1 MVLLIPFWRL
11 LMHAPDRKRNPARS
25 ASGAGPSL
33 GTGTPGEAWPSPFLT
48 RAGGRGGVSG
58 GRSRAR
64 VKNSPG
70 SSAEGAYRQREG
82 SRCKQDDQVGPP
94 QNAPVRPFAVQKH
107 HMPDPS
113 SAASSAGVAR
123 GSVRVARATAVPLPA
138 RRRHWLLAEPAGR
151 RLCCTSTYDPS
162 FFAAASRWAPRTGR
176 PMPIPRAMIAVS
188 GMMKSPMMLVPP
200 CSDERPTAWIVHYWG
215 LRRKGD
221 RSANLPWPNPA
232 GQMGQSE
239 TNADWAF
246 CHCLPCI

>member
-1 MVLLIPFWRL
+1 MRGGYPRL
-11 LMHAPDRKRNPARS
+11 P
-25 ASGAGPSL
+25 GAGRRPNPTPPVVPSRYAAAKPTDVSRVAIAL
-33 GTGTPGEAWPSPFLT
+33 ESVTAPELCTPK
-48 RAGGRGGVSG
+48 
-58 GRSRAR
+58 R

-107 HMPDPS
+107 HMPDAS

-221 RSANLPWPNPA
+221 RSANLPWPNPV
-232 GQMGQSE
+232 GQIGQSE
-239 TNADWAF
+239 TDEDWAS

>member
-1 MVLLIPFWRL
+1 M
-11 LMHAPDRKRNPARS
+11 
-25 ASGAGPSL
+25 
-33 GTGTPGEAWPSPFLT
+33 
-48 RAGGRGGVSG
+48 RGGYPRPPGASRRPNPTLPVVPSRYAAAKPTHVS
-58 GRSRAR
+58 RVAITLESVTALELCTPVR

-70 SSAEGAYRQREG
+70 SSAEGAYRQRKG

-107 HMPDPS
+107 HMPGPT

-138 RRRHWLLAEPAGR
+138 RRRHWLLAEPAGKR
-151 RLCCTSTYDPS
+151 RCCPSTYDPS

-200 CSDERPTAWIVHYWG
+200 RSDV
-215 LRRKGD
+215 
-221 RSANLPWPNPA
+221 
-232 GQMGQSE
+232 
-239 TNADWAF
+239 
-246 CHCLPCI
+246 